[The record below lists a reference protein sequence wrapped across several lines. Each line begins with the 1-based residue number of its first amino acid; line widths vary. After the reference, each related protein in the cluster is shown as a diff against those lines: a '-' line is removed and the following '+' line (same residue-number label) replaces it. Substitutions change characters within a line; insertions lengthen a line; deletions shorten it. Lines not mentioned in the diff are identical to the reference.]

1 MAWLVGAV
9 AEQVAVAV
17 AEQAVVGVAHVDHCE
32 VLSYLHHRCLV
43 GLVRCIL
50 SVLVERFARS
60 LVWLGE
66 EFGYGKEKMFPQR

>member
-1 MAWLVGAV
+1 MGAV

-17 AEQAVVGVAHVDHCE
+17 VEQAVVGVAHVEHCE
-32 VLSYLHHRCLV
+32 LLSYLHHHCLV
-43 GLVRCIL
+43 GPVQHIL

-60 LVWLGE
+60 LVWLCG